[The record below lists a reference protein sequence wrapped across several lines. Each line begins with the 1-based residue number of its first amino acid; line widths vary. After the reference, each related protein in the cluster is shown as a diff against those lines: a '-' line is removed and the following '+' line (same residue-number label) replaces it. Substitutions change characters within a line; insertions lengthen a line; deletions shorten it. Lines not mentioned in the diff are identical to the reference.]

1 MKWACLMANMTVPGV
16 GSMIAKRYVA
26 GAIQAIGS
34 VIAFVMVGYCFS
46 EFYAAMKDYS
56 ESLDDPDEMAAAM
69 KSIFGKIKGPLIV
82 GGVGVLIL
90 KVTWIWAQFTTAAVF
105 KNEKAA
111 DQEPDGPD
119 EAADAETL
127 CAILRTEVA
136 LAAPPRVAGAVRY

>member
-1 MKWACLMANMTVPGV
+1 MKWVCLMANMMVPGV
-16 GSMIAKRYVA
+16 GSVIAKRYVA

-34 VIAFVMVGYCFS
+34 VIAFLMVGYCFS

-69 KSIFGKIKGPLIV
+69 KSIFSKIKGPLIV

-105 KNEKAA
+105 KNKNAA

-119 EAADAETL
+119 EVADAETL
-127 CAILRTEVA
+127 LRDSSN
-136 LAAPPRVAGAVRY
+136 

>member
-1 MKWACLMANMTVPGV
+1 MKWACLMANMMVPGV

-26 GAIQAIGS
+26 GAIQAVGS
-34 VIAFVMVGYCFS
+34 VIAFIMVGYCFS

-69 KSIFGKIKGPLIV
+69 KSIFSKIKGPLIV

-105 KNEKAA
+105 KREKAV

-119 EAADAETL
+119 EVADAETL
-127 CAILRTEVA
+127 LRDSSN
-136 LAAPPRVAGAVRY
+136 

>member
-46 EFYAAMKDYS
+46 EFYASMKDYS
-56 ESLDDPDEMAAAM
+56 ESLDDPDQMAEAM
-69 KSIFGKIKGPLIV
+69 KAIFDKIKGPLIV

-105 KNEKAA
+105 KKEKAA
-111 DQEPDGPD
+111 DQVPEGPT

-127 CAILRTEVA
+127 LRDSSN
-136 LAAPPRVAGAVRY
+136 

>member
-1 MKWACLMANMTVPGV
+1 MKWACLMANMAVPGV
-16 GSMIAKRYVA
+16 GSMIAKRYMA

-46 EFYAAMKDYS
+46 EFYASMKDYS
-56 ESLDDPDEMAAAM
+56 KSLDDPDQMAKAM
-69 KSIFGKIKGPLIV
+69 KAIFDKIKGPLIV

-105 KNEKAA
+105 KKEKAA
-111 DQEPDGPD
+111 DQVPDGPT

-127 CAILRTEVA
+127 LRDSSN
-136 LAAPPRVAGAVRY
+136 

>member
-1 MKWACLMANMTVPGV
+1 MKWVCLMANMMVPGV

-69 KSIFGKIKGPLIV
+69 KSIFSKIKGPLIV

-111 DQEPDGPD
+111 DQEPDGP
-119 EAADAETL
+119 
-127 CAILRTEVA
+127 TEVA
-136 LAAPPRVAGAVRY
+136 DAKTLLRDSSN

>member
-69 KSIFGKIKGPLIV
+69 KSIFSKIKGPLIV

-105 KNEKAA
+105 KKEKAV
-111 DQEPDGPD
+111 DQEQYGPD
-119 EAADAETL
+119 EVADAETL
-127 CAILRTEVA
+127 LRDSSN
-136 LAAPPRVAGAVRY
+136 

>member
-1 MKWACLMANMTVPGV
+1 MKWVCLMANITVPGM

-69 KSIFGKIKGPLIV
+69 KSIFSKIKGPLIV
-82 GGVGVLIL
+82 GGVGLLIL

-111 DQEPDGPD
+111 DQEPDGP
-119 EAADAETL
+119 
-127 CAILRTEVA
+127 TEVA
-136 LAAPPRVAGAVRY
+136 DAKTLLRDSSN

>member
-1 MKWACLMANMTVPGV
+1 MKWVCLMTNMTVPGM

-34 VIAFVMVGYCFS
+34 VIALVMVGYCFS

-69 KSIFGKIKGPLIV
+69 KSIFSKIKGPLIV

-111 DQEPDGPD
+111 DQEPGGPT
-119 EAADAETL
+119 EVADAETL
-127 CAILRTEVA
+127 LTDSSN
-136 LAAPPRVAGAVRY
+136 

>member
-1 MKWACLMANMTVPGV
+1 MGATEVGLPHGDYDGAR

-26 GAIQAIGS
+26 GAIQAGVSDCVCDGGLLFFGILHGHEGL
-34 VIAFVMVGYCFS
+34 FG
-46 EFYAAMKDYS
+46 E
-56 ESLDDPDEMAAAM
+56 LDDPDEMAAAM
-69 KSIFGKIKGPLIV
+69 KSIFSKIKGPLIV

-119 EAADAETL
+119 EEADAETL
-127 CAILRTEVA
+127 LRDSSN
-136 LAAPPRVAGAVRY
+136 

>member
-1 MKWACLMANMTVPGV
+1 MKWVCLIANMTVPGM

-34 VIAFVMVGYCFS
+34 VIAFMMVGYCFS

-69 KSIFGKIKGPLIV
+69 KSIFSKIKGPLIV

-105 KNEKAA
+105 KKEKAV

-119 EAADAETL
+119 EVADAETL
-127 CAILRTEVA
+127 LRDSSN
-136 LAAPPRVAGAVRY
+136 

>member
-1 MKWACLMANMTVPGV
+1 MKWVCLMANLTVPGM

-56 ESLDDPDEMAAAM
+56 ESLDDPDEMAVAM
-69 KSIFGKIKGPLIV
+69 KSIFSKIKGPLIV

-111 DQEPDGPD
+111 DQEPDGPT
-119 EAADAETL
+119 EVADAETL
-127 CAILRTEVA
+127 LRDSSN
-136 LAAPPRVAGAVRY
+136 

>member
-1 MKWACLMANMTVPGV
+1 MKWVCLMANMTVPGV

-69 KSIFGKIKGPLIV
+69 KSIFSKIKGPLIV

-105 KNEKAA
+105 KNQKAA

-119 EAADAETL
+119 EVADAETF
-127 CAILRTEVA
+127 LRDSSN
-136 LAAPPRVAGAVRY
+136 

>member
-1 MKWACLMANMTVPGV
+1 MKWVCLMANMTVPGV
-16 GSMIAKRYVA
+16 GSMIAKRYMA
-26 GAIQAIGS
+26 GAIQAMGS
-34 VIAFVMVGYCFS
+34 VIAFVMLGYCFS

-69 KSIFGKIKGPLIV
+69 KSIFSKIKGPLIV
-82 GGVGVLIL
+82 GGVGLLIL

-119 EAADAETL
+119 EVADAETL
-127 CAILRTEVA
+127 LRDSSN
-136 LAAPPRVAGAVRY
+136 

>member
-1 MKWACLMANMTVPGV
+1 MKWVCLMTNMTVPGM
-16 GSMIAKRYVA
+16 GSIIAKRYVA

-69 KSIFGKIKGPLIV
+69 KSIFSKIKGPLIV

-111 DQEPDGPD
+111 DQEPDGPT
-119 EAADAETL
+119 EVADAETL
-127 CAILRTEVA
+127 LRDSSN
-136 LAAPPRVAGAVRY
+136 

>member
-1 MKWACLMANMTVPGV
+1 MKWVCLMANMTVPGV

-34 VIAFVMVGYCFS
+34 VIAFVMVGYCIS
-46 EFYAAMKDYS
+46 EFYASMKDYS
-56 ESLDDPDEMAAAM
+56 ESLDDPDQMAEAM
-69 KSIFGKIKGPLIV
+69 KAIFGKIKEPLIV

-105 KNEKAA
+105 KKEKAA
-111 DQEPDGPD
+111 DQVPDGPT

-127 CAILRTEVA
+127 LRDSSN
-136 LAAPPRVAGAVRY
+136 

>member
-1 MKWACLMANMTVPGV
+1 MKWVCLMANLTVPGM

-69 KSIFGKIKGPLIV
+69 KSIFSKIKGPLIV

-105 KNEKAA
+105 KKDQAA
-111 DQEPDGPD
+111 DQVPDGPT
-119 EAADAETL
+119 EAAAAETL
-127 CAILRTEVA
+127 LRDSSN
-136 LAAPPRVAGAVRY
+136 